1 MKKKTSYKTMFG
13 FNLGLMF
20 GLINKIFIELLT
32 DILSASNQIKY
43 VSLSSQKRITQPTLL
58 DLNPMN
64 TVKNFTTIHLQLNET
79 DELEVLIFLITYPI
93 KYVF

>member
-1 MKKKTSYKTMFG
+1 MFG

-43 VSLSSQKRITQPTLL
+43 VSLSSQKRITQPTLI

-64 TVKNFTTIHLQLNET
+64 TVKNLTTINLQLNET

>member
-1 MKKKTSYKTMFG
+1 MFG

-43 VSLSSQKRITQPTLL
+43 VSLSSQKRITQPTLIY
-58 DLNPMN
+58 LNPMN
-64 TVKNFTTIHLQLNET
+64 TVKNLTTIHLQLNET